1 LVGAAL
7 EIERKLG
14 IIGTS
19 DFGTINTSAATTT
32 TTTNTS
38 TPNVPSNYIPQM
50 PIPPPPQLKGIYIH
64 SSSSSSSF
72 VINF

>member
-1 LVGAAL
+1 MVGAAL

-19 DFGTINTSAATTT
+19 DFGTVNTSATATTTTT
-32 TTTNTS
+32 TTTNTN
-38 TPNVPSNYIPQM
+38 TANVSSNYIPQM

-64 SSSSSSSF
+64 
-72 VINF
+72 